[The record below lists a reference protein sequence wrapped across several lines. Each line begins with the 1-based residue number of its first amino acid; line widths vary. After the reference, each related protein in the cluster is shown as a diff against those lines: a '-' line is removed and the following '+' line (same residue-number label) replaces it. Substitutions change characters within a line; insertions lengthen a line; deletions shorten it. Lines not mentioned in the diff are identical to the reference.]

1 MDIGVMT
8 SIYKINV
15 MIIIT
20 KDENKKKNAT
30 SSYLLESCD
39 V

>member
-1 MDIGVMT
+1 MT

-20 KDENKKKNAT
+20 KDENKKKNVT